1 MLPLL
6 IHFALYPE
14 AKNIIEYLNAKLIK
28 RLKNI
33 QLFKADNT
41 YILVSGSGYINTCNA
56 LSWAHLEEKALIQ
69 NAICINMGLAASFNI
84 PLYTWNY
91 AGELIDFETQK
102 KFYPDVIIKQKTNS
116 VISVSKAATTELTSI
131 YPDKI
136 FDMEAFAFAKSC
148 KFYQPL
154 HHIHVYKFISDTGDL
169 TLNPE
174 LLFKHYSESIVNKFQ
189 EIKNEFSNL
198 FLSVKDD
205 YNKKEVEEII
215 KYVCNTLK
223 LTAYQTRQIKSA
235 VYYYLSFNTVN
246 DLNRLLKL
254 PKFKHKSEK
263 NLFFQNLLHHLYA
276 I

>member
-33 QLFKADNT
+33 QLFKADNI
-41 YILVSGSGYINTCNA
+41 YIIVSGSGYINTCNA
-56 LSWAHLEEKALIQ
+56 LSWVHIEEKALIQ
-69 NAICINMGLAASFNI
+69 NAICINMGLAASLNI

-102 KFYPDVIIKQKTNS
+102 KFYPDIVIKQKTNS
-116 VISVSKAATTELTSI
+116 VISVQKAVTTELTSI
-131 YPDKI
+131 YSDKI

-154 HHIHVYKFISDTGDL
+154 HHIHVYKFISDKGDL
-169 TLNPE
+169 KLEPE
-174 LLFKHYSESIVNKFQ
+174 LVFKHYSESVVNKFI

-198 FLSVKDD
+198 FYSFKLDSNKD
-205 YNKKEVEEII
+205 VEDII
-215 KYVCNTLK
+215 KNVRNTLK
-223 LTAYQTRQIKSA
+223 LTVYQTRQIESA
-235 VYYYLSFNTVN
+235 IYYYLSFYTVD
-246 DLNRLLKL
+246 DLNTLLKL

-263 NLFFQNLLHHLYA
+263 NIFFQNLLHQLYA
-276 I
+276 F